1 MKKLHE
7 IRKMAFISNGRLFED
22 LYCHMYVEAKAINSH
37 FSRNTYLVHFKG
49 EETDVQKDYKF

>member
-1 MKKLHE
+1 
-7 IRKMAFISNGRLFED
+7 MAFISNGRLFED